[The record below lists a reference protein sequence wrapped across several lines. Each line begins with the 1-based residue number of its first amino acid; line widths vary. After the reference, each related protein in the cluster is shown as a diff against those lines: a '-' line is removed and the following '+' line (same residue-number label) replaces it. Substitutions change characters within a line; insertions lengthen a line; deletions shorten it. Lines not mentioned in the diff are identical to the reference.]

1 MVAGGCCTWAK
12 RGRAHVKD
20 RGQVLP
26 GRKGVGR
33 EDSKGGVEGK
43 VPGYAGS
50 ILLDGKGIRA
60 ARVPIR
66 VNHLVQW

>member
-1 MVAGGCCTWAK
+1 M
-12 RGRAHVKD
+12 KD